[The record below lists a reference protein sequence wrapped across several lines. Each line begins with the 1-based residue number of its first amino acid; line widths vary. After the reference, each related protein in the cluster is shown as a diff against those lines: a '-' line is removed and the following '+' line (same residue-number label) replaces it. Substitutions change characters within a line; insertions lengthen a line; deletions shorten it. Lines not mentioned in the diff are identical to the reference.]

1 MKFSEKELVDELIC
15 DVIHNTRKRDEIIE
29 DITKKQAYKLIEKY
43 DGFDRILLTFPKHL
57 LRDKNFIMN
66 CEKNYGTDTLL
77 YVDKSLFADV
87 EYVLNKIGKD
97 KYIYGKLLENYE
109 ILPKEEKYFIPVIK
123 SSIDCELYKEIG
135 GIIDK
140 ILENNDL
147 TSLSNELTEINKN
160 LKILTNKSSSLIA
173 RIIKLGIE
181 KSVKKQVKKLY
192 DESKIESKNL
202 QA

>member
-87 EYVLNKIGKD
+87 EYVLNKID
-97 KYIYGKLLENYE
+97 
-109 ILPKEEKYFIPVIK
+109 IK
-123 SSIDCELYKEIG
+123 QI
-135 GIIDK
+135 
-140 ILENNDL
+140 
-147 TSLSNELTEINKN
+147 
-160 LKILTNKSSSLIA
+160 
-173 RIIKLGIE
+173 
-181 KSVKKQVKKLY
+181 
-192 DESKIESKNL
+192 
-202 QA
+202 